1 MLEKREDNVNHFYI
15 NAILCIWNE
24 ICSIFVELYNNNKMA
39 KPIKITPVLKGQDAV
54 NFHRNLKTSNAVK
67 VSKDVL
73 HAIREDADKLKS
85 LFKHRK

>member
-1 MLEKREDNVNHFYI
+1 
-15 NAILCIWNE
+15 
-24 ICSIFVELYNNNKMA
+24 MA

-54 NFHRNLKTSNAVK
+54 NFHRNLKTSDAVK

-73 HAIREDADKLKS
+73 YAIREDADKLKS